1 MDVDL
6 FGSKSAFNN
15 YFLSSRTEWRRRTN
29 LALRVEEFDPS
40 PGLGVRNGVILSF
53 LIVTHGVEA
62 SNRGRRAGWC
72 RVLCHTCVRQFAR
85 RHREDD
91 ANGAMS

>member
-6 FGSKSAFNN
+6 LSPKLAFDD
-15 YFLSSRTEWRRRTN
+15 YFLSGRTEWRRRTN

-40 PGLGVRNGVILSF
+40 SSLGVRNGIILSF
-53 LIVTHGVEA
+53 LIVAHGVEA
-62 SNRGRRAGWC
+62 PSRRRRAGWC
-72 RVLCHTCVRQFAR
+72 RVLCPTCARQFAR

-91 ANGAMS
+91 ADGTVS